1 MKRQI
6 NMKAIYLFLF
16 AILLSSNTYS
26 QFSDLQLFFP
36 STTGVSSL
44 QASDIDG
51 DGDMDALISFNEP
64 PRIVWYKNLGDGS
77 FETQPTQITSE
88 ILSPELISP
97 ADIDGDGDNDFF
109 VFSSDNNT
117 FSWFENIN
125 GDGTQFTPHLI
136 SNLDYNIK
144 HLFITDIDNDDDE
157 DILIASDDG
166 NKVVWFSNMDRLGNF
181 TDEIIISN
189 TTLLAQYVHAGDL
202 DGDGDLDIL
211 SISRGDNKIAWYENI
226 DGQGNFST
234 EIIIATNIF
243 SAKSILSAD
252 LNNDGHLDVLYTL
265 GSRVAWIANNGD
277 GTFGD
282 QVIVENFI
290 TNLKSAKTLDVG
302 SDGDLDIV
310 VESESSLIWLENLD
324 GLGNYG
330 EANNAP
336 GGFFSANS
344 NFISIADVD
353 NNGSA
358 DVLVGSTGEAYG
370 LNLSWFSNADNAI
383 DLENPKLI
391 GFQIDSPS
399 VLDAG
404 DIDNDGDQD
413 FLMQSGI
420 NISSNAIYWFENNYG
435 QLIPHL
441 IPNKTADEGQ
451 YKPYLSDLDGDGDLD
466 YVYNRADRVGWYENT
481 DGNGN
486 FVSKEILEE
495 PGYVLNYSKPGDIDG
510 DGDMDLVAYYYSPH
524 LLGIDDVIG
533 WYENTDGLGSFTFRF
548 IADFIADREDVILKD
563 IDIDGDLDIIN
574 VSNVVSYFK
583 NNNGDFSEISTII
596 TGIGIDAHA
605 GILFFDVDED
615 NDEDLIFIDGTGN
628 TVPDLLMWK
637 ENLDGIGTFG
647 DPILIDEIDA
657 NSQFSG
663 ADLELFKADA
673 DSDGDSDILITF
685 KHEATTIGWYENL
698 NGQNTFGDYETI
710 STEAG
715 DYVTHLEA
723 MDFDLDGDTDIISI
737 SEDDDK
743 FGWFESFSN
752 NNNLISG
759 TVFWDINENGVFDSS
774 ENTINGSKIFIQP
787 NPLVTWPAQNGRF
800 EFATALGDH
809 DISCQPL
816 EGWVLTT
823 DSIVT
828 VMVNNNM
835 PIEQNFGLKPATE
848 FYNSSIDINA
858 AATRCGFT
866 VPFWVNYSNNSNQ
879 IVDGTVTLTLD
890 TLVTFIEASPMPS
903 LISGNELTWNVN
915 DLLPTQEER
924 INLFLEMPDAS
935 FLGTWTNFNASFIL
949 TDHSGTVVQTS
960 TDDYHSQI
968 NCAYDPNDKLVEP
981 NFENFDN
988 YTLFGDTLEYT
999 IRFQNTGTDT
1009 AFNIQVED
1017 FLDKNLDLNTFE
1029 VVATSHEY
1037 SVTLNENGKAIF
1049 YFRNILLPDWNVN
1062 EPNSHGFIKYRIKS
1076 KEALS
1081 EATLI
1086 KNDAGIFF
1094 DFNPPIITNETTNV
1108 MVSQFPVFSESTA
1121 PLCFDSQDGSINISF
1136 PTPDFNFNWENGQ
1149 TGHQLTDLSDD
1160 IYPVTITNSNNQIVA
1175 VSEFTLEAPEE
1186 LSLSLSSTPATGSSA
1201 NGSAMVEVTGGISPY
1216 RFTWNT
1222 TPPQSTPVINNLI
1235 SGDYTVTIS
1244 DNNECEAT
1252 STITVDQVVNLEN
1265 LEEKINF
1272 KIQPNPTLNS
1282 SFISFDVGS
1291 EFFWHLKIFSNQGV
1305 LIQDFSSRETTNQ
1318 NILIEDL
1325 PSGVYQVI
1333 LMTQDQFFIKKLIV
1347 FSN

>member
-1 MKRQI
+1 
-6 NMKAIYLFLF
+6 MKAIYLFLF
-16 AILLSSNTYS
+16 TILLSSNIYS

-51 DGDMDALISFNEP
+51 DGNMDALISFNEA

-77 FETQPTQITSE
+77 FETHPTQITSE
-88 ILSPELISP
+88 IFSTELISP

-109 VFSSDNNT
+109 VFSSGDNM

-125 GDGTQFTPHLI
+125 GDGTQFTSHLI
-136 SNLDYNIK
+136 STLDYNIK
-144 HLFITDIDNDDDE
+144 HLFITDLDNDNDE

-166 NKVVWFSNMDRLGNF
+166 NKVVWFSNMDGLGNF
-181 TDEIIISN
+181 GPEITISN
-189 TTLLAQYVHAGDL
+189 NALSAQYVNAGDL

-243 SAKSILSAD
+243 SAQSILSAD
-252 LNNDGHLDVLYTL
+252 LNNDGHLDILYTL
-265 GSRVAWIANNGD
+265 GTRVAWLANNGD

-282 QVIVENFI
+282 QVIIESSIFG
-290 TNLKSAKTLDVG
+290 LKSAKTLDVG
-302 SDGDLDIV
+302 LDGDLDIV
-310 VESESSLIWLENLD
+310 IESESSLIWIENLD
-324 GLGNYG
+324 GLGNYS
-330 EANNAP
+330 EANIGP
-336 GGFFSANS
+336 GGFFSASS
-344 NFISIADVD
+344 NFISIADID

-358 DVLVGSTGEAYG
+358 DVLVGSLGGQYG
-370 LNLSWFSNADNAI
+370 LNLSWFSNANNAI
-383 DLENPKLI
+383 DLENPRLI
-391 GFQIDSPS
+391 SFQVDSPS
-399 VLDAG
+399 VLDVG

-413 FLMQSGI
+413 FLIQSGTDI
-420 NISSNAIYWFENNYG
+420 TNAIYWFENNYG

-441 IPNKTADEGQ
+441 IPNIVSDEGHF
-451 YKPYLSDLDGDGDLD
+451 KPYLSDLDGDGDLD
-466 YVYNRADRVGWYENT
+466 YIFYKVGQNGFHVAWYENS

-486 FVSKEILEE
+486 FIFKESLEDPNYIL
-495 PGYVLNYSKPGDIDG
+495 NHSRPGDMDG
-510 DGDMDLVAYYYSPH
+510 DGDMDLVAYYSVNGSF
-524 LLGIDDVIG
+524 GIDDVMG

-548 IADFIADREDVILKD
+548 IADFTADREDVILKD

-583 NNNGDFSEISTII
+583 NNNGDFSEISTLI
-596 TGIGIDAHA
+596 TGIGIDARA

-615 NDEDLIFIDGTGN
+615 NDEDLIFIDGTGS

-637 ENLDGIGTFG
+637 ENLDGMGTFG

-657 NSQFSG
+657 IPQFLG
-663 ADLELFKADA
+663 AGLEIFKADA
-673 DSDGDSDILITF
+673 DSDGDSDILIAF
-685 KHEATTIGWYENL
+685 DHQEISFGWYENL

-710 STEAG
+710 STEAE
-715 DYVTHLEA
+715 YVTHLEA
-723 MDFDLDGDTDIISI
+723 MDFDLDGDIDIISI
-737 SEDDDK
+737 SGDDDK

-752 NNNLISG
+752 NNNLING
-759 TVFWDINENGVFDSS
+759 TVFWDVNENEIFDNN
-774 ENTINGSKIFIQP
+774 ETTLNGSKIFVEP
-787 NPLVTWPAQNGRF
+787 NPIVTWPTQNGRF

-828 VMVNNNM
+828 VTVNNNM

-848 FYNSSIDINA
+848 FYSSSIDINS

-866 VPFWVNYSNNSNQ
+866 VPFWVNYSNTSNQ

-903 LISGNELTWNVN
+903 LISGTELTWNVN
-915 DLLPTQEER
+915 DLLPTQEGQ

-935 FLGTWTNFNASFIL
+935 FLGTWTNFNSSFIL
-949 TDHSGTVVQTS
+949 TDNSGTVVQTS

-1017 FLDKNLDLNTFE
+1017 FLDEDLDLNTFE

-1037 SVTLNENGKAIF
+1037 SVTLNENGKVIF

-1062 EPNSHGFIKYRIKS
+1062 EPNSHGFIKSRIKS

-1108 MVSQFPVFSESTA
+1108 MVSEFPVFSESTA

-1149 TGHQLTDLSDD
+1149 TGHQLTNLSGD

-1175 VSEFTLEAPEE
+1175 ISEFTLEAPEE
-1186 LSLSLSSTPATGSSA
+1186 LSLSLSSTPATGSLA
-1201 NGSAMVEVTGGISPY
+1201 NGSAMVEVNGGISPY
-1216 RFTWNT
+1216 TFTWNT

-1235 SGDYTVTIS
+1235 PGDYTVTIS

-1252 STITVDQVVNLEN
+1252 STITVDQGVNLEN

-1291 EFFWHLKIFSNQGV
+1291 EFFWHLKIFSNQGI

-1325 PSGVYQVI
+1325 PSGVYQVM